1 MTKLT
6 QKSVKFDSGEK
17 EEAAFQLLKQKVCS
31 ALILALPEG
40 SKNFVVYCDA
50 SHKGLGAVLMQKEKV
65 IAYASHQLK
74 IHEQNYTT
82 HDLELGAVH
91 ILDQKEL
98 NTRQH
103 RWLELLSDY
112 DYEIRYHP
120 RKVNVVADAL
130 TEARKEENYVTED
143 LRGMIKKLE
152 PRANG
157 TLCLRNRI
165 FHMAQQIIPAAQLV
179 PKFQGIRRCNNYV
192 VLQSIPC
199 SPECKIV
206 EQILLDHPLS
216 YALTATA
223 NVPAVFKLDTQE
235 IMYIV
240 DMFCDTLK
248 LPLETP
254 DNLFVAPVNIEIIES
269 FMQRVGYQGVVDKWD
284 YVCCVQQKKNVI
296 QYPHFTKLIIANLMK
311 KYPSIPPR
319 LEEDYH
325 SIKDDILLDRA
336 GSHKEHP
343 EVVENG
349 DENMEEK
356 KDEKKDNEMGN
367 KNIDQELTVIVSPS
381 TTTTST
387 DPHKR
392 RRNSSKYSHLLEDDA
407 PPEGEKRVKRH
418 KNSKSSKSA
427 RDAWEEETII
437 NEDEVIPEDETPE
450 LIIEFQNV
458 DMLVPTIFDRAKME
472 ATLNDMLSNQF
483 RIAEEYAY
491 HLKQATNLYGESDS
505 LGK

>member
-1 MTKLT
+1 
-6 QKSVKFDSGEK
+6 
-17 EEAAFQLLKQKVCS
+17 
-31 ALILALPEG
+31 
-40 SKNFVVYCDA
+40 
-50 SHKGLGAVLMQKEKV
+50 
-65 IAYASHQLK
+65 
-74 IHEQNYTT
+74 
-82 HDLELGAVH
+82 
-91 ILDQKEL
+91 
-98 NTRQH
+98 
-103 RWLELLSDY
+103 
-112 DYEIRYHP
+112 
-120 RKVNVVADAL
+120 
-130 TEARKEENYVTED
+130 
-143 LRGMIKKLE
+143 
-152 PRANG
+152 
-157 TLCLRNRI
+157 
-165 FHMAQQIIPAAQLV
+165 MAQQIILAAQLV

-392 RRNSSKYSHLLEDDA
+392 RRNSSKYSHLLGALRKMCRCQGYMIRDMERKCMTTDELWKVHGKVDQDVLKQDDA

-458 DMLVPTIFDRAKME
+458 DKLVPTIFDRAKME

-491 HLKQATNLYGESDS
+491 HLKQATNLYGESDRIQMNLQGTLYNKDLFLLKNGNIEEKKYILS
-505 LGK
+505 LHKIHAELFPEADLEEKINHCVRKEFKNFNEDARLSIQH